1 MSDLK
6 APTYKKTCPRGD
18 ATCPRRS
25 GLYGPTAIF
34 SRSDIFK
41 RRWCAEDVG
50 PEGTYKDFPLC
61 QAIACLFS
69 RSTHL
74 RSTTEPETDCT
85 STNGLVE
92 NFISAPHTNRSAGLH
107 STFVYRRDAVTLPSP
122 SSPAAG
128 LTCQCID
135 PQHVC
140 VKPIVSCSTLVFDG
154 SPTHA

>member
-1 MSDLK
+1 LVSQVGFSTLQSCTRR
-6 APTYKKTCPRGD
+6 APCRL
-18 ATCPRRS
+18 
-25 GLYGPTAIF
+25 GLYGPTLRPIATRHF
-34 SRSDIFK
+34 QTVVVHRPH
-41 RRWCAEDVG
+41 VG
-50 PEGTYKDFPLC
+50 PKGTYKDFPLC

-74 RSTTEPETDCT
+74 QSTTEPETDCT

-92 NFISAPHTNRSAGLH
+92 DFTSAPHTNRSAGLH

-140 VKPIVSCSTLVFDG
+140 VKPIVSCSTLVLDR
-154 SPTHA
+154 SPSHA